1 MFANLLL
8 EAIESPEITLQFIDL
23 QFILNANQIRKFV
36 NDTHYINAYDTDVYV
51 NLSTS
56 LLQI

>member
-23 QFILNANQIRKFV
+23 QFILNSNKIRKFA
-36 NDTHYINAYDTDVYV
+36 NDIRYKTI
-51 NLSTS
+51 LKR
-56 LLQI
+56 LLD

>member
-8 EAIESPEITLQFIDL
+8 EAIECSEIILYLINL

-36 NDTHYINAYDTDVYV
+36 NDIHYINAYDTDVYV

-56 LLQI
+56 LIQI